1 MAAKPST
8 TLSRATEPLNSLIR
22 LDRLEFRKLLDL
34 YFEALRAD
42 WVYHETRQKVG
53 AKAATDQGHAAAS
66 AWSACTMSLLLLQD
80 MRTVDPDLRA
90 AVEVLLK
97 TCPGEMP
104 SSGDLMRCGTEMLAL
119 ANKHKRSGSDVLP
132 LLDETFCLLEAHHGN
147 QALMSAQQAARSG
160 AA

>member
-1 MAAKPST
+1 MAAKTST
-8 TLSRATEPLNSLIR
+8 TPTRATEPLNRLIR

-66 AWSACTMSLLLLQD
+66 SWSACTMSLLLLQD

-90 AVEVLLK
+90 AVDILLK
-97 TCPGEMP
+97 ICPDQMP
-104 SSGDLMRCGTEMLAL
+104 SSGDLMRCGSEMLAL

-132 LLDETFCLLEAHHGN
+132 LLDEAFCLLEAHHGN
-147 QALMSAQQAARSG
+147 QALMSAQQAACSG
-160 AA
+160 AT

>member
-1 MAAKPST
+1 MAAKTST
-8 TLSRATEPLNSLIR
+8 TRTRATEPLNRLIR

-42 WVYHETRQKVG
+42 WIHHVTRQKFG
-53 AKAATDQGHAAAS
+53 TDAAADKGHTAAS
-66 AWSACTMSLLLLQD
+66 AWSACTVSLLALHD

-90 AVEVLLK
+90 AVEVMLK

-119 ANKHKRSGSDVLP
+119 AAKHKRGTSDLLP
-132 LLDETFCLLEAHHGN
+132 LLDDAFCLIESYHGT
-147 QALMSAQQAARSG
+147 QALMSAQRS
-160 AA
+160 A

>member
-1 MAAKPST
+1 MAAKTST
-8 TLSRATEPLNSLIR
+8 TRNSATEPLNRLIR

-42 WVYHETRQKVG
+42 WIYHETRQMFG
-53 AKAATDQGHAAAS
+53 MEAAADKGHAAAS
-66 AWSACTMSLLLLQD
+66 AWSACNVSLLVLRD

-119 ANKHKRSGSDVLP
+119 ANKHKRSTSDLLP
-132 LLDETFCLLEAHHGN
+132 LLDDAFCLIGSYHGT
-147 QALMSAQQAARSG
+147 QALMSAQRAA
-160 AA
+160 

>member
-1 MAAKPST
+1 MAAKTST
-8 TLSRATEPLNSLIR
+8 TPTRATEPLNRLIR

-90 AVEVLLK
+90 AVDVLLK
-97 TCPGEMP
+97 TCPDQMP

-119 ANKHKRSGSDVLP
+119 ADKHKRSGSDLLP
-132 LLDETFCLLEAHHGN
+132 LLDEAFCLLEAHHGN
-147 QALMSAQQAARSG
+147 QALMSAQQAACSG
-160 AA
+160 AT

>member
-1 MAAKPST
+1 MAAKTST
-8 TLSRATEPLNSLIR
+8 TPTRAAEPLNRLIR

-34 YFEALRAD
+34 YFKALRAD
-42 WVYHETRQKVG
+42 WVYHETRQMFG
-53 AKAATDQGHAAAS
+53 TKAAADQGHAAAS

-90 AVEVLLK
+90 AVDVLLK
-97 TCPGEMP
+97 TCPDQMP

-119 ANKHKRSGSDVLP
+119 ADKYKRSGSDLLP
-132 LLDETFCLLEAHHGN
+132 LLDEAFCLLEAHHGN
-147 QALMSAQQAARSG
+147 QALMSAQQAGSG